1 MNLIL
6 RYSLPILAALSL
18 AAGAAQ
24 AAKKEKEKDAAP
36 SKPELIGTF
45 GDWKVFHSGGGK
57 TKICYLLAEP
67 KTRLPEGEKQ
77 EKAYAFISERPAEKV
92 RNELSFVMGF
102 EVGAT
107 AEAKKADDDNE
118 KSKDKKKSRKGKKDD
133 AEAAPA
139 ASGPTAAV
147 GDEEF
152 DLIPR
157 GNDLWVKN
165 PAEESKVID
174 VMRKGVSLVIKANA
188 RRGKRT
194 TDTYSLSGFGQAVDK
209 ALKDCAG

>member
-6 RYSLPILAALSL
+6 RNSLLILAGLSL
-18 AAGAAQ
+18 AAGAAE
-24 AAKKEKEKDAAP
+24 AAKKEKDVVA
-36 SKPELIGTF
+36 KPELIGTF
-45 GDWKVFHSGGGK
+45 GDWKVFHSGAGK
-57 TKICYLLAEP
+57 ARICYLLAEP
-67 KTRLPEGEKQ
+67 KSRQPEGEKQ

-102 EVGAT
+102 EVGAAVT
-107 AEAKKADDDNE
+107 AEARDKDKDKD
-118 KSKDKKKSRKGKKDD
+118 KDKKKPKKAKKDAD
-133 AEAAPA
+133 EAPAA
-139 ASGPTAAV
+139 ASGPTATV

-174 VMRKGVSLVIKANA
+174 VMRKGASLVIKADS

-194 TDTYSLSGFGQAVDK
+194 TDSYSLSGFGQAVDK

>member
-1 MNLIL
+1 M
-6 RYSLPILAALSL
+6 
-18 AAGAAQ
+18 
-24 AAKKEKEKDAAP
+24 
-36 SKPELIGTF
+36 
-45 GDWKVFHSGGGK
+45 
-57 TKICYLLAEP
+57 
-67 KTRLPEGEKQ
+67 
-77 EKAYAFISERPAEKV
+77 

-102 EVGAT
+102 EVGAAVT
-107 AEAKKADDDNE
+107 AEAKDKD
-118 KSKDKKKSRKGKKDD
+118 KDKKKPKKAKKDGD
-133 AEAAPA
+133 EAPAA
-139 ASGPTAAV
+139 ASGPTAKV

-174 VMRKGVSLVIKANA
+174 EMRKGVTLVIKADS

-194 TDTYSLSGFGQAVDK
+194 TDSYSLSGFGQAVDK